1 MAEPIRIAG
10 DQPAEHPRLGFEH
23 YARAIAGAV
32 QGGQPAQFT
41 IGLYGPWGS
50 GKSSLLQAVGREL
63 RLKPSDCIVV
73 EFDAWRYQ
81 PGGEMVSSLLT
92 VIAQEV
98 AGHTK
103 LRNLAQKL
111 QSYAIAALRGGD
123 CCTDR

>member
-1 MAEPIRIAG
+1 
-10 DQPAEHPRLGFEH
+10 
-23 YARAIAGAV
+23 
-32 QGGQPAQFT
+32 
-41 IGLYGPWGS
+41 
-50 GKSSLLQAVGREL
+50 
-63 RLKPSDCIVV
+63 
-73 EFDAWRYQ
+73 
-81 PGGEMVSSLLT
+81 MVSSLLT